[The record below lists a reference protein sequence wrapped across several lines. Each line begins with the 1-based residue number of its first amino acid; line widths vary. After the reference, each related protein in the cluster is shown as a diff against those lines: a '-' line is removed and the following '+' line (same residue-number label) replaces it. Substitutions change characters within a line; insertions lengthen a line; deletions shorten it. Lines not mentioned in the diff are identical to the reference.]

1 MEKSQILMISVAL
14 IVLLFVGFFVY
25 NQIKEGKIFLQ
36 PRNPSD
42 PRTDIPKTP
51 TCLGSPKYEYC
62 EGNLRLYSPEC
73 NVDKWIYENQEC
85 AYGCANGTCLGKKC
99 PATCDDGNLC
109 TTSFCN
115 ASTNFDCKYTNLEG
129 PQPGCNTRY
138 SECRYDF
145 CSAGECI
152 VLEEQNCC
160 EGAECGDDDG
170 NGGDNGPN
178 PPVDQR
184 NVGTQRLQDLL
195 NRFPELLRINNGKM
209 LSFDIP
215 EESGTYHYFAVKEY
229 GKFKVSESNSLGDVT
244 LYISEASFNELD
256 ESSNI
261 CPVLKEL
268 MEDRIITID
277 IHVKGVSML
286 PYCNMQD
293 CLDYPGIEED
303 KEDCD
308 YFGY

>member
-115 ASTNFDCKYTNLEG
+115 ASTNFDCKYT
-129 PQPGCNTRY
+129 
-138 SECRYDF
+138 
-145 CSAGECI
+145 
-152 VLEEQNCC
+152 
-160 EGAECGDDDG
+160 
-170 NGGDNGPN
+170 
-178 PPVDQR
+178 
-184 NVGTQRLQDLL
+184 
-195 NRFPELLRINNGKM
+195 
-209 LSFDIP
+209 
-215 EESGTYHYFAVKEY
+215 YHYFAVKEY

-268 MEDRIITID
+268 ME
-277 IHVKGVSML
+277 
-286 PYCNMQD
+286 
-293 CLDYPGIEED
+293 
-303 KEDCD
+303 
-308 YFGY
+308 